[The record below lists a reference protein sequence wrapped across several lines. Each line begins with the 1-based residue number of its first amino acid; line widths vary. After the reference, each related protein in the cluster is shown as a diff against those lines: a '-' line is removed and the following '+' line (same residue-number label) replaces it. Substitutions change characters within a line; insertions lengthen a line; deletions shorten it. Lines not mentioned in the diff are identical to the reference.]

1 MQKIYKKD
9 YKRKIVSTKV
19 RIIWYSIWLRPSF
32 TNTIRFVTDIST
44 GQSQYIS
51 YFIDE
56 TGEKSNIEII
66 LPTKY
71 CKDCQIKEISTIRK
85 PMKDKKNNQIG
96 NENPVKS
103 VIYGRS
109 IGRVKVTEKEKQS
122 SSDDSKHQLI
132 RNKSRIKIV
141 RLMFYLPNTTKGSDV
156 GFYLDKVYIVYNIF
170 L

>member
-1 MQKIYKKD
+1 
-9 YKRKIVSTKV
+9 
-19 RIIWYSIWLRPSF
+19 
-32 TNTIRFVTDIST
+32 
-44 GQSQYIS
+44 
-51 YFIDE
+51 
-56 TGEKSNIEII
+56 
-66 LPTKY
+66 
-71 CKDCQIKEISTIRK
+71 
-85 PMKDKKNNQIG
+85 MKDKKNNQIG

-132 RNKSRIKIV
+132 RNKSRIKLV